1 MFDDKENN
9 SFRNPPT
16 NPLEA
21 KVVGCKKLNFRR
33 TADKSS
39 ANVIDTIPEG
49 TIITVLDKG
58 YGDWSNVSY
67 KGQNGYVMSQFLED
81 VV

>member
-1 MFDDKENN
+1 MFDNNENN

-21 KVVGCKKLNFRR
+21 KVKGCKKLNFRK
-33 TADKSS
+33 TAEVS
-39 ANVIDTIPEG
+39 AKNIIDTIPEG
-49 TIITVLDKG
+49 TTITVLDKG
-58 YGDWSNVSY
+58 YGEWALVSY
-67 KGQNGYVMSQFLED
+67 KDKNGYVMNQFLED

>member
-9 SFRNPPT
+9 SLRNPPT

-21 KVVGCKKLNFRR
+21 KVKGCKELNFRK
-33 TADKSS
+33 TADISS
-39 ANVIDTIPEG
+39 KNVICTIPDG
-49 TIITVLDKG
+49 TTVTILDKG
-58 YGDWSNVSY
+58 YGEWTLINY
-67 KGQNGYVMSQFLED
+67 KGKNGYVMSQFLED